1 MKTKESSPQ
10 IPDFTDTGVAFEA
23 KSDAELRQTAWM
35 FYLMNFRFLVN
46 VMGNL
51 AIWAVKLRLPFVK
64 TIIRK
69 TLYKQFCG
77 GESLPD
83 AQATIDHLYSFG
95 VNTMLDYGAE
105 GKNNEQA
112 FDLVIEENIKS
123 IDFAAEHESVKV
135 ISTKISGLTENSVLE
150 KVQRG
155 ASLSDEEQ
163 SRLQA
168 LKDRLHRLCNYA
180 EDRNVG
186 VFVDAEESWIQ
197 DAIDELVLDL
207 MAEYN
212 QGTIIVYN
220 TYQMY
225 RTDMLS
231 NLKRDYA
238 RSQKEGFIL
247 GAKLVRGAYM
257 EKERARAEK
266 MGYPSPIHPTKAAT
280 DEMYNDGI
288 RFCMEHYADIAF
300 ANASHNMES
309 MEIQVRLIQEMGI
322 PRDHV
327 HVNFCQL
334 MGMSDHLTFNLARE
348 GYNVAKYVPY
358 GPVKDVVPYLVRR
371 AHENSSVTGDMSRE
385 YGMLKEE
392 IKRRDE
398 KLKGN

>member
-1 MKTKESSPQ
+1 METREQSSP

-46 VMGNL
+46 VFGNL
-51 AIWAVKLRLPFVK
+51 AIWAVRLRLPFVK
-64 TIIRK
+64 TVIRK

-77 GESLPD
+77 GESLDD
-83 AQATIDHLYSFG
+83 ARPTISHLYKFG

-105 GKNNEQA
+105 GKNNERA

-123 IDFAAEHESVKV
+123 IDFASKHESVKV
-135 ISTKISGLTENSVLE
+135 ISTKISGLTENKVLE
-150 KVQRG
+150 NIQKG
-155 ASLSDEEQ
+155 IKLDTEEK
-163 SRLQA
+163 SKLEALKNRLQ
-168 LKDRLHRLCNYA
+168 RLCKYA
-180 EDRNVG
+180 EERNVG
-186 VFVDAEESWIQ
+186 LFVDAEESWIQ
-197 DAIDELVLDL
+197 DAIDDLVMDL

-231 NLKRDYA
+231 NLKRDYE
-238 RSQKEGFIL
+238 RSQREGFIL

-257 EKERARAEK
+257 EKERTRAEK
-266 MGYPSPIHPTKAAT
+266 RGYPSPIHPNKAAT
-280 DEMYNDGI
+280 DKMYNDGI
-288 RFCMEHYADIAF
+288 RFCMEHYENIAF
-300 ANASHNMES
+300 ANASHNMDS
-309 MEIQVRLIQEMGI
+309 MEIQVQLIQKMGI

-358 GPVKDVVPYLVRR
+358 GPVRDVVPYLVRR

-385 YGMLKEE
+385 YEMLKTE
-392 IKRRDE
+392 IKRRDQQ
-398 KLKGN
+398 

>member
-1 MKTKESSPQ
+1 METREQSSP

-46 VMGNL
+46 VFGNL
-51 AIWAVKLRLPFVK
+51 AIWAVRLRLPFVK
-64 TIIRK
+64 TVIRK

-77 GESLPD
+77 GESLDD
-83 AQATIDHLYSFG
+83 ARPTISHLYKFG

-105 GKNNEQA
+105 GKNNERA

-123 IDFAAEHESVKV
+123 IDFASKHESVKV
-135 ISTKISGLTENSVLE
+135 ISTKISGLTENKVLE
-150 KVQRG
+150 NIQKG
-155 ASLSDEEQ
+155 IKLDTEEK
-163 SRLQA
+163 SKLEALRNRLQ
-168 LKDRLHRLCNYA
+168 RLCKYA
-180 EDRNVG
+180 EERNVG
-186 VFVDAEESWIQ
+186 LFVDAEESWIQ
-197 DAIDELVLDL
+197 DAIDALVMDL

-231 NLKRDYA
+231 NLKRDYE
-238 RSQKEGFIL
+238 RSQREGFIL

-257 EKERARAEK
+257 EKERTRAEK
-266 MGYPSPIHPTKAAT
+266 RGYPSPIHPNKAAT
-280 DEMYNDGI
+280 DKMSNDGI
-288 RFCMEHYADIAF
+288 RFCMEHYENIAF
-300 ANASHNMES
+300 ANASHNMDS
-309 MEIQVRLIQEMGI
+309 MEIQVQLIQKLGI

-358 GPVKDVVPYLVRR
+358 GPVRDVVPYLVRR

-385 YGMLKEE
+385 YAMLKAEVQQR
-392 IKRRDE
+392 KQ
-398 KLKGN
+398 KK

>member
-1 MKTKESSPQ
+1 MKSIENQPQ
-10 IPDFTDTGVAFEA
+10 TPDFTDTGVAFEP
-23 KSDAELRQTAWM
+23 KSDAELKQTAWM

-46 VMGNL
+46 SMGHL

-64 TIIRK
+64 TIIKK

-77 GESLPD
+77 GENLED
-83 AQATIDHLYSFG
+83 AKSTIDHLYSFG

-105 GKNNEQA
+105 GKNDEEA
-112 FDLVIEENIKS
+112 FDLVIEENLKS
-123 IDFAAEHESVKV
+123 IDFAARHESVKV
-135 ISTKISGLTENSVLE
+135 ISTKISGLTRNEVLE
-150 KVQRG
+150 KCQKG
-155 ASLSDEEQ
+155 TELNEEEE
-163 SRLQA
+163 SRYKA
-168 LKDRLHRLCNYA
+168 LKDRLHRLCTYA
-180 EDRNVG
+180 EERNVG

-197 DAIDELVLDL
+197 DAIDGLVLDL

-225 RTDMLS
+225 RTDMLG
-231 NLKRDYA
+231 NLKRDFDQ
-238 RSQKEGFIL
+238 SQKEGFIL

-257 EKERARAEK
+257 EKERARAK
-266 MGYPSPIHPTKAAT
+266 KNGYPSPIHATKEDT
-280 DEMYNDGI
+280 DQMYNDGI
-288 RFCMEHYADIAF
+288 RFCMKHYDKIAF

-322 PRDHV
+322 PKDHV

-334 MGMSDHLTFNLARE
+334 MGMSDHLTFNLAKE

-358 GPVKDVVPYLVRR
+358 GPVRDVVPYLVRR

-385 YGMLKEE
+385 YAMLKAEVQQR
-392 IKRRDE
+392 KQ
-398 KLKGN
+398 KK

>member
-1 MKTKESSPQ
+1 METREQSSP

-46 VMGNL
+46 VFGNL
-51 AIWAVKLRLPFVK
+51 AIWAVRLRLPFVK
-64 TIIRK
+64 TVIRK

-77 GESLPD
+77 GESLDD
-83 AQATIDHLYSFG
+83 ARPTISHLYKFG

-105 GKNNEQA
+105 GKNNERA

-123 IDFAAEHESVKV
+123 IDFASKHESVKV
-135 ISTKISGLTENSVLE
+135 ISTKISGLTENKVLE
-150 KVQRG
+150 NIQKG
-155 ASLSDEEQ
+155 IKLDTEEK
-163 SRLQA
+163 SKLEALKNRLQ
-168 LKDRLHRLCNYA
+168 RLCKYA
-180 EDRNVG
+180 EERNVG
-186 VFVDAEESWIQ
+186 LFVDAEESWIQ
-197 DAIDELVLDL
+197 DAIDALVMDL

-231 NLKRDYA
+231 NLKRDYE
-238 RSQKEGFIL
+238 RSQREGFIL

-257 EKERARAEK
+257 EKERTRAEK
-266 MGYPSPIHPTKAAT
+266 RGYPSPIHPNKAAT
-280 DEMYNDGI
+280 DKMYNDGI
-288 RFCMEHYADIAF
+288 RFCMEHYENIAF
-300 ANASHNMES
+300 ANASHNMDS
-309 MEIQVRLIQEMGI
+309 MEIQVQLIQKMGI

-358 GPVKDVVPYLVRR
+358 GPVRDVVPYLVRR

-385 YGMLKEE
+385 YEMLKTE
-392 IKRRDE
+392 IKRRDQQ
-398 KLKGN
+398 